1 MMYSI
6 KEKCQIE
13 YEVSKSKFIGILL
26 PIQNENEVVSHLKE
40 LQLAYPGANHY
51 CFGYV
56 IGDHHEIQKAS
67 DDGEPQKTAGIPIL
81 DVIKKKNL
89 TNVLLVVIRYF
100 GGIKLGAGG
109 LIRSYAKAATLV
121 IEEAILTTKQP
132 YLRMSFEIDY
142 PYTGDVERI
151 IREKTKLIEALYL
164 SKVKY
169 DFIIKKEAYHEIDQE
184 LFQCSK
190 FTIHPQIEEEFSLYE

>member
-1 MMYSI
+1 MMFSV
-6 KEKCQIE
+6 KDKCQIE
-13 YEVSKSKFIGILL
+13 YEVSKSKFIGILI
-26 PIQNENEVVSHLKE
+26 PITDESEVVSHLKE
-40 LQLAYPGANHY
+40 LQIIYPGANHY
-51 CFGYV
+51 CYGYV
-56 IGDHHEIQKAS
+56 LGEHHDVQKAS

-121 IEEAILTTKQP
+121 IDEAVFTTKQP

-142 PYTGDVERI
+142 PYTGDVEKI
-151 IREKTKLIEALYL
+151 IRDKTRLIEAQYL

-169 DFIIKKEAYHEIDQE
+169 DFIIKKEAFNEIDQE
-184 LFQCSK
+184 LFSRSK
-190 FTIHPQIEEEFSLYE
+190 FSIHPQIEEEFSLYE